1 MTNQHRD
8 KVDKMRTA
16 GLYTKGIVYALIGAL
31 TAMAAFGLGGDIK
44 GRKGIVDFLMNQ
56 PAGSVLVGIVALG
69 LLCYSLWR
77 LYECVQDPD
86 GREDENRVGS
96 RLKYLYS
103 GLVYGFIAYSFAKP
117 LIGGGSGGGS
127 GSGGSKKKA
136 ALAEMLEKD
145 WGVWVIGAIAI
156 IVLAM
161 AAYQIYRGISE
172 KYMDKIENHQGSREK
187 YQTVKNLGKVGY
199 IARGIVFAILAF
211 FLYKVITAHSAD
223 QYKGTEGAFQWML
236 KQDYGTWLMGAVAL
250 GLLAYGIFTMAVA
263 RYSSLTR
270 MG

>member
-1 MTNQHRD
+1 MTSQHRD

-16 GLYTKGIVYALIGAL
+16 GLYTKGLVYALIGAL

-44 GRKGIVDFLMNQ
+44 GRKGVVDFLLKQ
-56 PAGSVLVGIVALG
+56 PAGSVLVAIVALG
-69 LLCYSLWR
+69 LLCYALWR
-77 LYECVQDPD
+77 LYESIQDPD
-86 GREDENRVGS
+86 GREGENRTGK

-103 GLVYGFIAYSFAKP
+103 GLVYGFIAFSFAKP
-117 LIGGGSGGGS
+117 LFGGSSGSSS

-145 WGVWVIGAIAI
+145 WGPWVIGAIAL
-156 IVLAM
+156 IVLIM
-161 AAYQIYRGISE
+161 AIYQVYEGVSE
-172 KYMDKIENHQGSREK
+172 KYMDKIDNHPGAKKK

-199 IARGIVFAILAF
+199 IARGVVFGILAF
-211 FLYKVITAHSAD
+211 FLYKVVSAHSAD

-263 RYSSLTR
+263 RYSNMTR
-270 MG
+270 LG